1 MCINILQFFF
11 IFYSQYDNENIC
23 LIVMQITPQYLK
35 PGLGLYK
42 LEYNHGM
49 KYEPDVFTTDF
60 ICISASKSSK
70 RVVSSV
76 KRHHVT

>member
-1 MCINILQFFF
+1 
-11 IFYSQYDNENIC
+11 
-23 LIVMQITPQYLK
+23 MQIIPQYLK

-49 KYEPDVFTTDF
+49 KYDPDVLTTDF
-60 ICISASKSSK
+60 ICIS
-70 RVVSSV
+70 VSLSLLNESV

>member
-1 MCINILQFFF
+1 MCINILHFFF

-23 LIVMQITPQYLK
+23 LIVMQIIPQYI
-35 PGLGLYK
+35 GLYK